1 MSKKSLT
8 LGALLVGSLLTGC
21 STTGESYTESA
32 GTNSSDPL
40 SMETLFSDS
49 SVVYTEQ
56 DITDARHDIL
66 TEENGRY
73 SADSFLYE
81 LSEKGVDLSVIGS
94 GTIQFEFDSAK
105 LTDEFKQ
112 LIAKHVDLLKETT
125 ELKVILEGHT
135 DSTGDRSYNLKLGE
149 RRALA
154 VKEYAVSL
162 GALPKQIEVISYGEE
177 KLLNSEHSEQD
188 KQENRRAVFVYK

>member
-1 MSKKSLT
+1 MTKKSFT
-8 LGALLVGSLLTGC
+8 LGALFVASLLTGC
-21 STTGESYTESA
+21 STTGESYTENA

-81 LSEKGVDLSVIGS
+81 LSEQGVDLSVIGN
-94 GTIQFEFDSAK
+94 GTIQFEFDSAE
-105 LTDEFKQ
+105 LTDKFKQ

-177 KLLNSEHSEQD
+177 KNLNSEHSEQD

>member
-1 MSKKSLT
+1 MNKKSLI
-8 LGALLVGSLLTGC
+8 LGALFVSSFLAGC
-21 STTGESYTESA
+21 SSTGESYTESA
-32 GTNSSDPL
+32 VTNSSDPL

-56 DITDARHDIL
+56 GITDAKHDIL
-66 TEENGRY
+66 TEESGRY
-73 SADSFLYE
+73 SAEAFLVE
-81 LSEKGVDLSVIGS
+81 LGEQGVDLSVIET
-94 GTIQFEFDSAK
+94 GTIQFEFDSAR

-112 LIAKHVDLLKETT
+112 LIAKHVDLLRETT

-135 DSTGDRSYNLKLGE
+135 DSAGDRSYNLKLGE

-162 GALPKQIEVISYGEE
+162 GALPRQIEVISYGEE
-177 KLLNSEHSEQD
+177 KLLNSEDSEQD